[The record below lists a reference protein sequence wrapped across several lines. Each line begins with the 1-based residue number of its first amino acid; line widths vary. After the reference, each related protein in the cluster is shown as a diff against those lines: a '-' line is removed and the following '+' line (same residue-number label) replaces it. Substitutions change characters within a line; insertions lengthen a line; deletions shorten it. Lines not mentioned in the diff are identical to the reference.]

1 MTLIII
7 IDGYV
12 DEPTCLGVPPYI
24 STYPRYITGSIL
36 TTLPKATVEYYTI
49 DQIRQNQQIKKHL
62 NNAHLLIVIAGMV
75 VPGKYL
81 SGYPVHPNELQKILT
96 PLQKPKKLLCGAA
109 ATYGFG
115 VSGGKKTTN
124 VSNLQNVFDGL
135 ITGDPEIVISKVL
148 QQNLDLQHI
157 DFSETRSS
165 SQEIHKYAQIGAS
178 IVTQHPYFPKR
189 LIVEIETYRG
199 CPRSITGGCSFCL
212 EPKKGL
218 PEFRSITSIIDEIK
232 ALYDQG
238 VRHFRIGNQPCLF
251 SYQSENVGKEE
262 FPQPNPDALVQ
273 LFNRIRSVAPKL
285 HTLHI
290 DNVNPGVVARHPEES
305 EKIAK
310 TIIKYHTSGDVAA
323 FGVESVDP
331 TVIQQ
336 NNLKGSAEDILSA
349 IKLFNDIGRKKGVN
363 GLPELLPGL
372 NFIMGL
378 PGETKK
384 TFNQNYQF
392 LQQILKK
399 DLLVRRINLRQV
411 IPLPHTSLEQIGN
424 KLVKKHKRQYH
435 HFKYQ
440 VKHTIEQPLLKR
452 IVPKGTT
459 LTDVFFELWK
469 GKTTFGRQ
477 IGSYPLLV
485 GIPGNFPIGSKQDII
500 IISHGFRSVTGL
512 PKPIHI
518 NRAQRETI
526 KAIPGIGKK
535 RTIRILAQRPF
546 TSSQQFIK
554 TFDDATLAKNILP
567 YLTFEQ

>member
-1 MTLIII
+1 
-7 IDGYV
+7 
-12 DEPTCLGVPPYI
+12 
-24 STYPRYITGSIL
+24 
-36 TTLPKATVEYYTI
+36 
-49 DQIRQNQQIKKHL
+49 
-62 NNAHLLIVIAGMV
+62 
-75 VPGKYL
+75 
-81 SGYPVHPNELQKILT
+81 
-96 PLQKPKKLLCGAA
+96 
-109 ATYGFG
+109 
-115 VSGGKKTTN
+115 
-124 VSNLQNVFDGL
+124 
-135 ITGDPEIVISKVL
+135 
-148 QQNLDLQHI
+148 
-157 DFSETRSS
+157 
-165 SQEIHKYAQIGAS
+165 
-178 IVTQHPYFPKR
+178 
-189 LIVEIETYRG
+189 
-199 CPRSITGGCSFCL
+199 
-212 EPKKGL
+212 
-218 PEFRSITSIIDEIK
+218 
-232 ALYDQG
+232 
-238 VRHFRIGNQPCLF
+238 
-251 SYQSENVGKEE
+251 VGKEE

-273 LFNRIRSVAPKL
+273 LFSRIRSVAPKL

-331 TVIQQ
+331 RVIQQ

-411 IPLPHTSLEQIGN
+411 IPLPHTSLEKIGN

-526 KAIPGIGKK
+526 QAIPGIGKK

-567 YLTFEQ
+567 YLTFDQ